1 MPTSPDFE
9 HEGRPASARRV
20 IVVAES
26 VPPKLASDPAVDVRI
41 AASTL
46 AAVGILGELSDRG
59 HEGTLVL
66 VSPTLLHAAGASDLV
81 EAATRLD
88 PAARVGVI
96 RRASSL
102 ALPAKFHFE
111 FDPSGDWAMLRRA
124 ADDLDHNAQV
134 AGHAAT
140 SSAPLQAATL
150 HAAPRSPAPVSAP
163 AIGTASVSAPVRIS
177 GPDLSGDRALVEA
190 MLTSGDVLG
199 PALDRL
205 RRGFGGVPVDFV
217 PAYASSGSLSA
228 VTEPVLAPGQHAARV
243 SHGGRVFA
251 HLVGPASAAR
261 ELADAAAWLAS
272 WLALREQHAQLKQAA
287 FTDPLTGSWNRRF
300 FDRFLAASLDAARA
314 DRRNVSILLFDIDN
328 FKHFNDRWGH
338 PAGDEILR
346 ETARLLNSVI
356 RPSDR
361 VCRLGGD
368 EFGVIFDEP
377 QGPRDPRSR
386 HPATIFDI
394 ARRFQKQVESAQFP
408 KLGHDAPG
416 PLSISGGLA
425 TFPWDGTDPAS
436 LINHADQLLV
446 ASKRAG
452 KNAICYGSG
461 ASRL

>member
-26 VPPKLASDPAVDVRI
+26 VPPKLASDPTVDVRI
-41 AASTL
+41 ATSTL
-46 AAVGILGELSDRG
+46 AAIGTLGELSDRG

-66 VSPTLLHAAGASDLV
+66 VSPALLHAASASDLV

-88 PAARVGVI
+88 PAARVGVL
-96 RRASSL
+96 RRTSTL

-111 FDPSGDWAMLRRA
+111 FDPSGDWATLRRA
-124 ADDLDHNAQV
+124 ADDHGRNIAD
-134 AGHAAT
+134 AGHVAT
-140 SSAPLQAATL
+140 
-150 HAAPRSPAPVSAP
+150 AAPRTSAP
-163 AIGTASVSAPVRIS
+163 ASAPAPGTASVGGPVRIS

-190 MLTSGDVLG
+190 MLTSGDLLG

-217 PAYASSGSLSA
+217 PALASSTDA
-228 VTEPVLAPGQHAARV
+228 ATEPPLAPGQHAAPV

-251 HLVGPASAAR
+251 HLVGPAAAAR

-436 LINHADQLLV
+436 LIDHADRLLV

-461 ASRL
+461 PSRL